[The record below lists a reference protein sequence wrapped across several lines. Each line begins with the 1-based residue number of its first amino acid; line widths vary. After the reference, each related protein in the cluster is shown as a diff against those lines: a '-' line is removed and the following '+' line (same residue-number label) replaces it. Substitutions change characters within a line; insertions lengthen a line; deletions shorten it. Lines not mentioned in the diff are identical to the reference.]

1 MREQEFF
8 QKSERESITKNRAS
22 RKRKKP
28 QRQEK
33 EMQKRNIIIINQG
46 FMSYI
51 NIFFLIIFAA
61 VMIRGFFRGLIKEAL
76 SLGGLFIAFFGSG
89 YAVYIL
95 TGTSGY
101 DYIKVFHN
109 ETITK
114 ILIFIAFF
122 VVIMVFFCRNICII
136 NQIFEINQSRLA

>member
-1 MREQEFF
+1 
-8 QKSERESITKNRAS
+8 
-22 RKRKKP
+22 
-28 QRQEK
+28 
-33 EMQKRNIIIINQG
+33 
-46 FMSYI
+46 MSYI
-51 NIFFLIIFAA
+51 DIFFLIIFAA
-61 VMIRGFFRGLIKEAL
+61 IMIRGFFRGLIREAL

-101 DYIKVFHN
+101 DYIKIFHN

-122 VVIMVFFCRNICII
+122 VVIMVFFAVISALLTKFLKLI
-136 NQIFEINQSRLA
+136 NLGLFNRIGGFFLPGLRRLYS